1 MIPTY
6 QTSWRS
12 YLYVGIVSWYF
23 GIFLRLTT
31 YLVNTY
37 LDYFGVLPWNK
48 GEERDRFIITL
59 IVLQYF
65 FLFEKPIIIDFVYT
79 MQKAFFFKCNLTFQ

>member
-6 QTSWRS
+6 QTSGRS

-37 LDYFGVLPWNK
+37 LDYFGVLPRDK
-48 GEERDRFIITL
+48 SQERDRFIITL